1 MIAVEIDR
9 SSPVPVFEQLRSQI
23 ERAIRS
29 GSLAGSQPLPTV
41 RQLAADLSIAVN
53 TVGRTYRALE
63 EAGLIT
69 TRGRRGT
76 IVNEST
82 ALPAV
87 ERSTRL
93 TAAVQRLLD
102 EAATLGCSPVDA
114 QNEIRRLTS

>member
-29 GSLAGSQPLPTV
+29 GSLAGGQPLPTV

-63 EAGLIT
+63 AAGLIT

-76 IVNEST
+76 VVNEST

-102 EAATLGCSPVDA
+102 EAATLGCSPLDA